1 MPYKKLEWVI
11 QLWIDTV
18 VLLEQLVIEQLD
30 DQGKV
35 RIKEDENNK
44 SCGT

>member
-11 QLWIDTV
+11 QLWIDTA
-18 VLLEQLVIEQLD
+18 VLLEQLVLEQLD
-30 DQGKV
+30 DQGKG